1 MRRHKILNKQKHIG
15 LDKKTSHNLSLKN
28 IPSNKTKNP
37 KKYKHSSQTIPFNKI
52 GLKTSRLKN

>member
-1 MRRHKILNKQKHIG
+1 MKRHKILNKQKQIG
-15 LDKKTSHNLSLKN
+15 HDKKTSQNLFLKTFHQ
-28 IPSNKTKNP
+28 TKQKFQ